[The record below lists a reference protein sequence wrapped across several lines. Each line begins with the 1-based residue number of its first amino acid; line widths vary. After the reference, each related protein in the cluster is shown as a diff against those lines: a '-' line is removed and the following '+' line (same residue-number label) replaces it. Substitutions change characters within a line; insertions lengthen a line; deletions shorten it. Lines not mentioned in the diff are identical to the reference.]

1 MADDDDIEPRL
12 GRMRQTPTRR
22 SRSYMS
28 QVLRAANLAGGIKA
42 LGGRRAR
49 FHGNRSGVG
58 IGVGRVLA
66 SRDRFSAYR
75 QRRVIVKYRIA
86 RLNKPKAMDG
96 GRAHLRYIQRD
107 GVTREGEPGRLY
119 SAAED
124 KADGKAFLERCDG
137 DRHQFRF
144 IVSPEDGQNYD
155 DLKSLTRRLMTQME
169 QDLGTK
175 LDWVA
180 VDHFN
185 TGHPHT
191 HIVVRGKDERGR
203 DLVIGSEYL
212 TSGIRERAAELV
224 SLDLGPRTDIEI
236 EDRLRNEIEQQRLT
250 SIDRRLL
257 RDMDAGRIVDAADR
271 DPFFQSLRAGR
282 LQKLGRLGLADEI
295 EPGRWQLAEGM
306 DGTLKRMGE
315 RGDIIRTM
323 QRAFTEHGLER
334 NLSDYAIAD
343 PANVTPIVGR
353 VVERGLSDEVNDRH
367 YLIVDAT
374 DGRSHYVDIGNG
386 EATDFIPT
394 GAVVRIEPKS
404 TDARAV
410 DRTVAE
416 IATANGGR
424 YSIDIHLR
432 HDPTAR
438 EAFAETHVR
447 RLEAMRKALARS
459 GGGIEREPDGTWIIA
474 PDHLEK
480 AVAYEAQRAKA
491 APFIVDTLSAMPLD
505 RQTGSDGA
513 TWLDRQLVAS
523 DPETLRD
530 AGFGK
535 DTRAALAQRRQ
546 WLIAEGLAQEEQGRM
561 IYRANLLA
569 VLRRREMNRVAG
581 QLSDELGL
589 SYAEAKPGQRIEG
602 IYRRPVEL
610 ASGRYALIEKSRE
623 FTLVPWRP
631 VLDRHLE
638 KQVSGIM
645 RGDNINWTIGRQRS
659 GPSIS

>member
-1 MADDDDIEPRL
+1 MSGEDDFTPHLGKPRAKG
-12 GRMRQTPTRR
+12 GRKGRTYLQR
-22 SRSYMS
+22 
-28 QVLRAANLAGGIKA
+28 VLQARALAGG
-42 LGGRRAR
+42 GRRIGRTFNGSRIAR
-49 FHGNRSGVG
+49 GTVA
-58 IGVGRVLA
+58 GRQLA
-66 SRDRFSAYR
+66 MRDRLGAYR
-75 QRRVIVKYRIA
+75 QRRVVVKYRIA
-86 RLNKPKAMDG
+86 RLNKANSLG
-96 GRAHLRYIQRD
+96 AARAHLRYIQRD
-107 GVTREGEPGRLY
+107 GVTREGAPGQLY
-119 SAAED
+119 SAEQD
-124 KADGKAFLERCDG
+124 RADGKAFLERCDG

-144 IVSPEDGQNYD
+144 IVSPEDGQHYD

-191 HIVVRGKDERGR
+191 HIVVRGVNDRGQ
-203 DLVIGSEYL
+203 DLVIGGEYL

-236 EDRLRNEIEQQRLT
+236 EDRLRAEIEQERLT
-250 SIDRRLL
+250 SIDRKLL
-257 RDMDAGRIVDAADR
+257 RDMDAGRIVEAADR
-271 DPFFQSLRAGR
+271 DPFHQSLRAGR
-282 LQKLGRLGLADEI
+282 LQKLGHLGLAGEI

-306 DGTLKRMGE
+306 DATLKRMGE

-343 PANVTPIVGR
+343 PESMAPIVGR

-367 YLIVDAT
+367 YLIVDGT
-374 DGRSHYVDIGNG
+374 DGRSHYVDIGTG
-386 EATDFIPT
+386 EATGIVPT
-394 GAVVRIEPKS
+394 GAVVRIAPKP

-416 IATANGGR
+416 IAAANGGR
-424 YSIDIHLR
+424 YSIDLHLR
-432 HDPTAR
+432 HDPRAT
-438 EAFAETHVR
+438 ENFAETHVR
-447 RLEAMRKALARS
+447 RLEAMRRAMKS
-459 GGGIEREPDGTWIIA
+459 VEREPDGTWIIA
-474 PDHLEK
+474 PDHVTR
-480 AVAYEAQRAKA
+480 AAAFEAQRAKA
-491 APFIVDTLSAMPLD
+491 APVIVDTLSAIPLE
-505 RQTGSDGA
+505 RQAGTDGA
-513 TWLDRQLVAS
+513 TWLDRQLVAV
-523 DPETLRD
+523 DPEQLCD
-530 AGFGK
+530 AGFGRE
-535 DTRAALAQRRQ
+535 TRAALAARRQ
-546 WLIAEGLAQEEQGRM
+546 WLIAEGLAQEEQGR
-561 IYRANLLA
+561 IVYRANLLA

-589 SYAEAKPGQRIEG
+589 SYAEAKPGERIEG

-645 RGDNINWTIGRQRS
+645 RGDNINWTIGRQR

>member
-1 MADDDDIEPRL
+1 MSDDDDFTPYMGKPRAGGSRKGRTYLQRVLQARMLAGGARRL
-12 GRMRQTPTRR
+12 GRSFTG
-22 SRSYMS
+22 SR
-28 QVLRAANLAGGIKA
+28 I
-42 LGGRRAR
+42 GR
-49 FHGNRSGVG
+49 
-58 IGVGRVLA
+58 GRVAGRQLA
-66 SRDRFSAYR
+66 SRDRFAAYR
-75 QRRVIVKYRIA
+75 QRRVMVKYRIA
-86 RLNKPKAMDG
+86 KLNRPNSMGAA
-96 GRAHLRYIQRD
+96 RAHLRYIQRD
-107 GVTREGEPGRLY
+107 GVTREGEPGKLY
-119 SAAED
+119 SAEHD
-124 KADGKAFLERCDG
+124 RADGKAFLEKCDG

-155 DLKSLTRRLMTQME
+155 DLKSLTRRLMAQME
-169 QDLGTK
+169 QDLGTR

-191 HIVVRGKDERGR
+191 HIVVRGKDERGQ
-203 DLVIGSEYL
+203 DLVIGGEYL

-224 SLDLGPRTDIEI
+224 SLDLGPRTDVEI
-236 EDRLRNEIEQQRLT
+236 EDRLQSEIEQERLT

-257 RDMDAGRIVDAADR
+257 RDMDAGRIVEAADR
-271 DPFFQSLRAGR
+271 DPFYQSLRAGR
-282 LQKLGRLGLADEI
+282 LQKLGRLGLAAEI

-323 QRAFTEHGLER
+323 QRAFSQHGLER
-334 NLSDYAIAD
+334 AAADYAIAD
-343 PANVTPIVGR
+343 PASMTAIVGR
-353 VVERGLSDEVNDRH
+353 VVERGLSDEYNDRH
-367 YLIVDAT
+367 YLIVDGT
-374 DGRSHYVDIGNG
+374 DGRSHYVDIGKG
-386 EATDFIPT
+386 EATGIIPA
-394 GAVVRIEPKS
+394 GAVVRIEPKPIE
-404 TDARAV
+404 ARAV

-416 IATANGGR
+416 IAAANGGR

-438 EAFAETHVR
+438 ETFAQTHVR

-459 GGGIEREPDGTWIIA
+459 GGGVEREPDGTWIIA
-474 PDHLEK
+474 PDHIEK
-480 AVAYEAQRAKA
+480 AAAYEAQRAQD
-491 APFIVDTLSAMPLD
+491 APMLVDTLSAMPLD
-505 RQTGSDGA
+505 RQAGSDGA
-513 TWLDRQLVAS
+513 TWLDRELVAA
-523 DPETLRD
+523 DPEPLRD

-535 DTRAALAQRRQ
+535 DTRVALAQRRQ
-546 WLIAEGLAQEEQGRM
+546 WLIAEGLAQEEQGRVV
-561 IYRANLLA
+561 YRANLLA
-569 VLRRREMNRVAG
+569 LLRRREMNRIAG

-589 SYAEAKPGQRIEG
+589 SYAEAKPGERIEG

-645 RGDNINWTIGRQRS
+645 RGDSINWTIGRQR